1 MFQNLQ
7 SHLLQSLR
15 TCLSSFCDT
24 TKYFSKPRILHE
36 SPIDDLVILTPL
48 STRIYYLKF
57 DGVKHAGPSI
67 EVIMPTTGTRFL
79 HWNQDQQVF
88 HHFYG
93 IRILFVIMTYLYL
106 KTNQIVQLGISTFKR
121 CAIKNIDVVIV
132 KPHPLKESRSLSAKR
147 HFVIK
152 IEYGTMGNSKKD

>member
-1 MFQNLQ
+1 MFKI
-7 SHLLQSLR
+7 SRVTCCKSLR
-15 TCLSSFCDT
+15 ACLSSFCDT
-24 TKYFSKPRILHE
+24 TKYFSKPRIPHE

-67 EVIMPTTGTRFL
+67 EVIMLTTGIRFL

-93 IRILFVIMTYLYL
+93 IRILFVIMIYIW
-106 KTNQIVQLGISTFKR
+106 KKNQIVQLGSSTFKR
-121 CAIKNIDVVIV
+121 SDIKNIDVVIV
-132 KPHPLKESRSLSAKR
+132 NPHPVKEYRSR
-147 HFVIK
+147 F
-152 IEYGTMGNSKKD
+152 N